1 METSRSKTIR
11 NHSGTTCANYFA
23 KQFLAIVAAAR
34 VVRPLRYWFDRVVT
48 MLPDNASPFGSQC
61 RMSWHVRWT
70 SVSRDHTGVRSSSC
84 SSWTG
89 LKQIGRPAG
98 TSFPMNV
105 WMATSRKFGRYVPI
119 NPIMQYV
126 LRIKYV
132 NVKMWLALWGAK
144 GKVIQRT
151 LTAFLTRDNY
161 SAVCLSLK
169 TVIDF
174 NESCNIDFTYFLM
187 LV

>member
-11 NHSGTTCANYFA
+11 NHPGTTCANYFA
-23 KQFLAIVAAAR
+23 KQFLAIVAVAAAR

-48 MLPDNASPFGSQC
+48 MLRDNASPFGSQC

-89 LKQIGRPAG
+89 LKQIGCPAG
-98 TSFPMNV
+98 TSFPVNV

-144 GKVIQRT
+144 EKVIQRT
-151 LTAFLTRDNY
+151 DSFLTHDNY
-161 SAVCLSLK
+161 SAVCLSQDCYWL
-169 TVIDF
+169 
-174 NESCNIDFTYFLM
+174 
-187 LV
+187 